1 LIDKRL
7 TDRFPGVRIAMVTA
21 LLVARVVRSA
31 VVVPVTHRGDWDTDA
46 LPVAPEETP
55 TAVSGSVYNINQRK

>member
-1 LIDKRL
+1 
-7 TDRFPGVRIAMVTA
+7 MVTA

-31 VVVPVTHRGDWDTDA
+31 VVVAVTHRGDWDTDA

-55 TAVSGSVYNINQRK
+55 TAVSGSVYDINRRKC